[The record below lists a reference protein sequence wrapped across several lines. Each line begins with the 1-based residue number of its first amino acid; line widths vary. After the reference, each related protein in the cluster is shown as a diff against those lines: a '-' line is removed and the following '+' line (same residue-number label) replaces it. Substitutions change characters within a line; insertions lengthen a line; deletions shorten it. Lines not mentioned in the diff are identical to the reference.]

1 MSACTS
7 EWPRLGLSP
16 LEDLDRLA
24 RLDLDDR
31 LLPAGL
37 AAFDEPAALRLR
49 AHLDHVHALD
59 VDVEQLLDGLPD
71 LRLVRIR
78 VDAERIAVVV
88 LDLLVALLGNH
99 RRQEH
104 LIRMQR
110 HLNPSPSSV
119 SEVETSLV

>member
-16 LEDLDRLA
+16 FEDLDRLA

-37 AAFDEPAALRLR
+37 AAFDHAAALRLR

-78 VDAERIAVVV
+78 VNPERVAVVS
-88 LDLLVALLGNH
+88 LYLLVALLGNH
-99 RRQEH
+99 RREQD
-104 LIRMQR
+104 LVGMQA
-110 HLNPSPSSV
+110 HEALP
-119 SEVETSLV
+119 